1 MHVVFI
7 MSWSQAT
14 RRQEMSAIRK
24 ALHFLPNLMVTC
36 LSTYLPA
43 SHLAIGL
50 KVLTP
55 KATSLQPRALLCSPN
70 LYNPH
75 SHLFLFFDHC
85 CH

>member
-14 RRQEMSAIRK
+14 RRQGMSAIRK

-55 KATSLQPRALLCSPN
+55 KATSLQPMALLCSPN
-70 LYNPH
+70 LYNPI
-75 SHLFLFFDHC
+75 LTFFFFDHC